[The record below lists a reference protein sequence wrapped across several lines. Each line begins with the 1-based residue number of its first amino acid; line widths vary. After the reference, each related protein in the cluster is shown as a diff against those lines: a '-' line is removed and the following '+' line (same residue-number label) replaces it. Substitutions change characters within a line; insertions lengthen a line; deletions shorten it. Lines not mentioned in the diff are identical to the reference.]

1 MDFKAEAQ
9 AIGIKEI
16 CYSSE
21 RDGTIDDV
29 ELAHEMALAMC
40 DEMEYVV
47 RYKRFGD
54 DLADSEPKTTFRRAG
69 KKGELF
75 SQIVEEIKTVE
86 DERLPTYKTPL
97 TTDQFVDK
105 ENVLYQKR
113 TSEEE
118 RIDAQRKKN
127 QHTGD
132 TDAKQTPFKADPIT
146 KRITHGFVG
155 DLAKRASEQRQKA
168 ANNAGNLIF
177 FKHRLQDNIEVFAK
191 TLNASDQETFK
202 PLNTRRSSEVSRAWF
217 KDDAEAIELN
227 ARYQELWETF
237 FKKLHFQKMA
247 EALGVE
253 NVDDLD
259 RDAVVELS
267 KMTRTPSFARF
278 VAS

>member
-29 ELAHEMALAMC
+29 ELAHEMALAMY

-47 RYKRFGD
+47 RYNRFGD
-54 DLADSEPKTTFRRAG
+54 YVADKEPKTTFRRAG
-69 KKGELF
+69 EKGELF
-75 SQIVEEIKTVE
+75 SQIIEEIKTVE
-86 DERLPTYKTPL
+86 DERLPSYKTPL
-97 TTDQFVDK
+97 TTDEFVDK

-113 TSEEE
+113 IAEEE
-118 RIDAQRKKN
+118 RIEAQRKKN
-127 QHTGD
+127 QHAGD
-132 TDAKQTPFKADPIT
+132 TDAEEAPFKAEPIT
-146 KRITHGFVG
+146 ERITHGFVG